1 MSLDN
6 VNNTQIDLNVNNF
19 LEIEEKRALLN
30 ANIHNN
36 IESRKWVS
44 ANNSNDQI
52 SSVPK
57 PFENKPIKENKN
69 STKVVPDKLEP
80 NGSGKEAYED
90 DVAQIGAPVDRA
102 DKDRPLDAPGEMGK
116 PVYIAKEKLTKEQQA
131 DFDKGWQDNA
141 FNRYASDMISLHR
154 ALPDVRA
161 ETCKTINYGT
171 NLPSACVIII
181 FHNEAWS
188 VLLRTIH
195 SVIDRSE
202 PNLLKQIIVVDDFSD
217 FDHLKDPLQ
226 EYIDQLDKVT
236 LVRAHERS
244 GLIRARLMGFDKCT
258 AAVAIFL
265 DSHCETTE
273 GWLLPLLAR
282 INENE
287 TNVLVPV
294 IDVIDQDTFSY
305 GYRQNPDA
313 KDMLVGGF
321 DWGLLF
327 NWHPVPELELN
338 RIEYKT
344 NVPVR
349 TPTMAGGLFAISSN
363 FFTKLGTYD
372 SGFDIWGGE
381 NLELSFKTWMCGGTL
396 ETIPCSHVGHV
407 FQKRSP
413 YKWDSKRNV
422 VKRNLVRL
430 AEVWLDEFKEYYY
443 QRIGRDLGEFGDVSD
458 RKALREKLQCKSF
471 KWYLNNIYPELFL
484 PGEAVASGEIRNY
497 DRSMCVDA
505 RTEPGNNGG
514 KISMYPCHGQ
524 GGNQY
529 WLISKEDE
537 IRRDENCL
545 DATDGTLLKRF

>member
-1 MSLDN
+1 
-6 VNNTQIDLNVNNF
+6 
-19 LEIEEKRALLN
+19 
-30 ANIHNN
+30 
-36 IESRKWVS
+36 
-44 ANNSNDQI
+44 
-52 SSVPK
+52 
-57 PFENKPIKENKN
+57 
-69 STKVVPDKLEP
+69 
-80 NGSGKEAYED
+80 
-90 DVAQIGAPVDRA
+90 
-102 DKDRPLDAPGEMGK
+102 MGK
-116 PVYIAKEKLTKEQQA
+116 PVYIVKEKLTKEQQA
-131 DFDKGWQDNA
+131 DFDQGWQDNA

-161 ETCKTINYGT
+161 ETCKTIDYGT

-273 GWLLPLLAR
+273 VLICVCVLCYTQCDDFAKILNSYTNRKVHTIPAFFKKLQKRVGVIVLRITFALLFCIIQLTLFTLGWLLPLLAR

-287 TNVLVPV
+287 TNVLVP
-294 IDVIDQDTFSY
+294 DTFSY

-327 NWHPVPELELN
+327 NWHQVPELELK

-349 TPTMAGGLFAISSN
+349 IPTMAGGLFAIRSK

-407 FQKRSP
+407 FRKRSP
-413 YKWDSKRNV
+413 YKWDPKRNV

-484 PGEAVASGEIRNY
+484 PGEAVASG
-497 DRSMCVDA
+497 
-505 RTEPGNNGG
+505 
-514 KISMYPCHGQ
+514 
-524 GGNQY
+524 
-529 WLISKEDE
+529 
-537 IRRDENCL
+537 
-545 DATDGTLLKRF
+545 